1 MRDMETVATR
11 REKFFRPRGKRE
23 EKGVE
28 KFQAI
33 LKKTIRMALL
43 LLSLSFFLFTVHRIY
58 MHLLEDEFFRV
69 KQIDVEGNRKIP
81 REIIL
86 SLARVE
92 EMFNLFT
99 VKLAEVGGR
108 LESHPWI
115 EEVKVRK
122 IFPNKMLIQVK
133 ERKPIAIL
141 QLEALYYIDAKGVVF
156 SPVGE
161 KDAYN
166 YPFLTGLTRQSFEK
180 DPVEAKHL
188 ITKALELLRIVE
200 KEKSSPFEEISEIHM
215 ERTYGIDCFT
225 RAEGVAVRM
234 GWEHFG
240 EKVKRLPLIWADLR
254 NRGIPA
260 ASIDCSDMK
269 RVVVKTNPKVKR

>member
-1 MRDMETVATR
+1 MMETVAIQ
-11 REKFFRPRGKRE
+11 REKFFRPKVKRE

-43 LLSLSFFLFTVHRIY
+43 LLSISFFLFMAHRIY
-58 MHLLEDEFFRV
+58 MHLLEDQFFRV
-69 KQIDVEGNRKIP
+69 KQIDVEGNRRIP
-81 REIIL
+81 KEIIL
-86 SLARVE
+86 SLARTG
-92 EMFNLFT
+92 EMLNLFT
-99 VKLAEVGGR
+99 VKLAEVGRR

-115 EEVKVRK
+115 KQVKVRK
-122 IFPNKMLIQVK
+122 IFPNKMLIQVE

-141 QLEALYYIDAKGVVF
+141 QLEALYYIDTQGVVF

-161 KDAYN
+161 KDGYN
-166 YPFLTGLTRQSFEK
+166 YPFLTGLTRRSLER

-200 KEKSSPFEEISEIHM
+200 KEKSSPLEEISEIHM
-215 ERTYGIDCFT
+215 ERTYGIGCFMQ
-225 RAEGVAVRM
+225 AEGVEVRM

-240 EKVKRLPLIWADLR
+240 EKLKRLPLIWTDLR
-254 NRGIPA
+254 NRGISA

-269 RVVVKTNPKVKR
+269 RVVVKAIPKVKR